1 MLFEG
6 LYKTADPQ
14 YRREGLETYAS
25 RLRAR
30 LQGEVQ
36 KAVASSGQ
44 VTVEADTAGGEKDQP
59 AQPADFLT
67 LAREGA
73 LKAARSDPDLQRSLN
88 AEHATWGVVWY
99 KLRDALP
106 ETLQERDELAN
117 QLVPEFLDS
126 VFGKGNWHTEKRLT
140 KKGEQKPFIKKG
152 QKA

>member
-14 YRREGLETYAS
+14 YRREALDTYAG

-36 KAVASSGQ
+36 KAVASAGESL
-44 VTVEADTAGGEKDQP
+44 VETDAADGAKDQP
-59 AQPADFLT
+59 AQPADFLS

-73 LKAARSDPDLQRSLN
+73 LKAVN
-88 AEHATWGVVWY
+88 ADAALRRALDSENATWGVVWF

-117 QLVPEFLDS
+117 QLVPEFLNE
-126 VFGKGNWHTEKRLT
+126 VFGKGNWHTQKRLT

-152 QKA
+152 AKP